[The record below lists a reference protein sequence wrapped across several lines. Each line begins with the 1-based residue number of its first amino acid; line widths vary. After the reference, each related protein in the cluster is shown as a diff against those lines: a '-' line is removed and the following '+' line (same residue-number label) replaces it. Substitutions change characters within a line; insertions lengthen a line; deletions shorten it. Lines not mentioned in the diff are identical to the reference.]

1 MGDAPSS
8 VAVRVEVRQW
18 LHLATREEEVA
29 APLSHYAS
37 GAGRLDCS
45 LLAVGQCKVKPR
57 PCTVLYQK
65 RYGRYVDIVC
75 TNGMWIDMGW
85 IASGTSSERFTH
97 EVRYAEGTYFV
108 VVDYGKLV
116 NPRSSV

>member
-1 MGDAPSS
+1 MRRGIGTIGDSYNKEGMPKIL
-8 VAVRVEVRQW
+8 RINDR
-18 LHLATREEEVA
+18 
-29 APLSHYAS
+29 
-37 GAGRLDCS
+37 
-45 LLAVGQCKVKPR
+45 K
-57 PCTVLYQK
+57 
-65 RYGRYVDIVC
+65 YGRYVDIVC
-75 TNGMWIDMGW
+75 TNGTWIDMGW